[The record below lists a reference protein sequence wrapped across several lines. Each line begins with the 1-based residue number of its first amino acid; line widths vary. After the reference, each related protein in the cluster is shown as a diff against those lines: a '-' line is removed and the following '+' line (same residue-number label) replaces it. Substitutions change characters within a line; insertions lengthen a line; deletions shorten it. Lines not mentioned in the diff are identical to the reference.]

1 MVMSG
6 NRSGQQSRFSECDRD
21 PVAEASAL
29 SDLYDVV
36 LSDDPASG
44 NPGRSAQRPVVSE
57 SWRRSLAARIDPDRR
72 TPPVVYSPA
81 EMADVRSGH
90 PLNSVMSL
98 LRETLVSIAD
108 EAMHVMLVTDAEGL
122 VLWRDGATRVLADAD
137 AVGLMPGTHW
147 SESSI
152 GTNAMGTTL
161 AVDAPVRIH
170 SAEHLVRA
178 YHSWTCVAAPV
189 HDPDTGSILGAI
201 DISGPLHTVHPALVQ
216 LVSATAQLAENQLRV
231 QLAIADER
239 LRVRNMPHLRSL
251 RGETGA
257 LVTRNGR
264 LLAGD
269 PYGWWPERVVL
280 SGATGPHLLVND
292 REVLVEP
299 LAEGY
304 LLRARPAR
312 AHTVARTA
320 LSLRFLGE
328 ASPTVLLNGRTI
340 PVTLRL
346 AELLTVLALHPAG
359 LSGERLAWLLYGDD
373 GNQTTVRG
381 EIHRL
386 RGLIGPE
393 VLRTRPYRLAATV
406 DSDFGAVRDALRSGR
421 VWAAMRGCAGELL
434 PQSEAPEILQLR
446 EELSAGLRGAV
457 LESRDADLLHLL
469 ATNPL
474 GQDDLEVHERLAR
487 LLAAGDPRLGS
498 VLSRRDRLRSECL

>member
-1 MVMSG
+1 MSV
-6 NRSGQQSRFSECDRD
+6 NRVEHQRRYSDRDRD
-21 PVAEASAL
+21 PVAQASAL
-29 SDLYDVV
+29 ADLYDAV
-36 LSDDPASG
+36 LSEQTGAPDTRSG
-44 NPGRSAQRPVVSE
+44 QRPVVSE
-57 SWRRSLAARIDPDRR
+57 SWRRSLAASVDPERR

-81 EMADVRSGH
+81 EMADVRAGH
-90 PLNSVMSL
+90 PLNSVMPL
-98 LRETLVSIAD
+98 LRNTLVSIAD

-122 VLWRDGATRVLADAD
+122 VLWRDGATRVLAAAD
-137 AVGLMPGTHW
+137 AVGLMPGTRW

-239 LRVRNMPHLRSL
+239 LRVRNMPHLHSL

-257 LVTRNGR
+257 LVTPNGR

-269 PYGWWPERVVL
+269 PYGWWPERVAL
-280 SGATGPHLLVND
+280 SEASGPSLLVND

-312 AHTVARTA
+312 AQAVIRTA

-328 ASPTVLLNGRTI
+328 ATPTVLLNGRTI

-359 LSGERLAWLLYGDD
+359 LSAERLAWLLYGD
-373 GNQTTVRG
+373 
-381 EIHRL
+381 
-386 RGLIGPE
+386 
-393 VLRTRPYRLAATV
+393 
-406 DSDFGAVRDALRSGR
+406 
-421 VWAAMRGCAGELL
+421 
-434 PQSEAPEILQLR
+434 
-446 EELSAGLRGAV
+446 
-457 LESRDADLLHLL
+457 
-469 ATNPL
+469 
-474 GQDDLEVHERLAR
+474 
-487 LLAAGDPRLGS
+487 
-498 VLSRRDRLRSECL
+498 